1 MTPKISLIT
10 ATVGAA
16 LVFAVPAWGDNWAAD
31 KPVSESPT
39 LVDLLA
45 AKNGTIDNTGVSN
58 QAIVDAMAED
68 GFDRAVLA
76 AKQNQ
81 LATMLNARERG
92 LGVNQAVSP
101 VDARS
106 DGLNRLY
113 GLGEY
118 SNAIDARERA
128 LSVPKTSAPQ
138 SQGYDARSDG
148 LNRLYGLGKY
158 ASPVVADF
166 DRFRIDHSNE
176 PVTVSATSSGR
187 DIEWPTVGIGFG
199 IGIVLLLGLGMV
211 MKATH
216 TRPFAH

>member
-16 LVFAVPAWGDNWAAD
+16 LVFAVPAFGDNWGGD
-31 KPVSESPT
+31 RQ
-39 LVDLLA
+39 D
-45 AKNGTIDNTGVSN
+45 
-58 QAIVDAMAED
+58 QAIVSAMAED

-92 LGVNQAVSP
+92 LGVNQAVL

-106 DGLNRLY
+106 EGLNRLY